1 MDRRKF
7 DVRHDVRGPAG
18 EAGFLLIA
26 PPSEALD
33 WDVQQ
38 EVASTCRHWMAS
50 QQAWWIAAPYLSTA
64 WQILDRLQPQ
74 PEPAWLRLLRPH
86 LSRSVTSRLA
96 SLASVGGS
104 SRQGSLVAAGDLRE
118 R

>member
-1 MDRRKF
+1 MERRTY

-33 WDVQQ
+33 WDIQH
-38 EVASTCRHWMAS
+38 EVASTSRYWVAS
-50 QQAWWIAAPYLSTA
+50 QQAWWIAAPYLGTA

-86 LSRSVTSRLA
+86 LSEGLTLKLA
-96 SLASVGGS
+96 SLVSLGGS
-104 SRQGSLVAAGDLRE
+104 PRSDDTRALS
-118 R
+118 